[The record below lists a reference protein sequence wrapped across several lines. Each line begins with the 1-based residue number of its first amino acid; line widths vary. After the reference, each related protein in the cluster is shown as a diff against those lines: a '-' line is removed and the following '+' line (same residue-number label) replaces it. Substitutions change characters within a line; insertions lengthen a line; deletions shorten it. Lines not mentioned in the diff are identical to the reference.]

1 MDVDT
6 LCEQM
11 KIYHE
16 NYEWIIRESER
27 IVAQFNVLDKATV
40 FHPRKY
46 EMLTQKYMEL
56 IQRYTRDKQDYN
68 KIMGVARTYFQ
79 DTHGVDIMGLL
90 EGDAGEVK

>member
-11 KIYHE
+11 NIYHE

-46 EMLTQKYMEL
+46 EVLTQKYMEL

-68 KIMGVARTYFQ
+68 KIMGVARTDFQ
-79 DTHGVDIMGLL
+79 DTHGVDIIGLL